1 MKKMF
6 IILLMTIVVIT
17 SLNGVASTTK
27 ISIEDTTDNQI
38 KNVLNDNQ
46 THAVLAEYATTTACP
61 YCPTASSQLYSIYS
75 SGDYDFDFVTIVANK
90 ITELPLTAQTHLST
104 RVLNDLGVKSVPD
117 VYFDG
122 GYKSIIGK
130 QSDEQ
135 AYRTSIEQSGERSV
149 SQVDIDLNV
158 EWKASNIIKITAK
171 VQSNDPEFD
180 GKIRIYIT
188 EINSRWNDQQGNPY
202 HYAVLDILVDKNLK
216 ALSLDKSSTQQTQ
229 TLNTINTV
237 TKWWYGDITK
247 DNCMVI
253 ATIFDKDTDYAIQT
267 ASVKPADKINNDL
280 YINNDAKSLVANKF
294 IAKIYPIFEEM
305 NVWKD
310 LGNPTQRSHSNSLAS
325 NNFLQKLLEIFPNS
339 FTILKYLY
347 GL

>member
-1 MKKMF
+1 MF

-27 ISIEDTTDNQI
+27 ISIENTGNQI

-46 THAVLAEYATTTACP
+46 THTVLAEYISTTACP
-61 YCPTASSQLYSIYS
+61 YCPTASSQLYSIYN
-75 SGDYDFDFVTIVANK
+75 SGDYNFDFISIVADK
-90 ITELPLTAQTHLST
+90 ITELPLIAQAHLVD
-104 RVLNDLGVKSVPD
+104 RYKELGAKSVPD

-122 GYKSIIGK
+122 GYKNILGK

-135 AYRTSIEQSGERSV
+135 PYRTSIEQSGTRSV
-149 SQVDIDLNV
+149 PQVEIDLNV
-158 EWKASNIIKITAK
+158 DWKSGNILKITAE

-188 EINSRWNDQQGNPY
+188 EISSRWNDQQGEQY
-202 HYAVLDILVDKNLK
+202 HYAALDILVDKSLK
-216 ALSLDKSSTQQTQ
+216 AVSLDKSNTQQTN
-229 TLNTINTV
+229 TLNTITV
-237 TKWWYGDITK
+237 TKWWSGDITK

-253 ATIFDKDTDYAIQT
+253 ATVFDKDTDYAIQT
-267 ASVKPADKINNDL
+267 ASAKPADKSNND
-280 YINNDAKSLVANKF
+280 ISTKSYTKLLVTNEF
-294 IAKIYPIFEEM
+294 IGKIYPIFEEM

-310 LGNPTQRSHSNSLAS
+310 VGISTQRSHSNSLAS
-325 NNFLQKLLEIFPNS
+325 NNVLQKLLEIFPNS
-339 FTILKYLY
+339 FTILRYLY

>member
-27 ISIEDTTDNQI
+27 ISIENTDNQI

-46 THAVLAEYATTTACP
+46 THTVLAEYATTTECP
-61 YCPTASSQLYSIYS
+61 YCPTASSQLYSIYN
-75 SGDYDFDFVTIVANK
+75 SGDYDFDFVTIVADK
-90 ITELPLTAQTHLST
+90 IKELPLIARTHLST
-104 RVLNDLGVKSVPD
+104 RVLNELGVKSVPD

-122 GYKSIIGK
+122 GYKNILGK

-135 AYRTSIEQSGERSV
+135 PYRTSIEQSGTRSV
-149 SQVDIDLNV
+149 PQVEVDLKV
-158 EWKASNIIKITAK
+158 DWKSGNILKITAE

-188 EINSRWNDQQGNPY
+188 EISSRWNDQQGKPY
-202 HYAVLDILVDKNLK
+202 HYTVLDILVDKNLK
-216 ALSLDKSSTQQTQ
+216 VVSLDKSNTQQTN
-229 TLNTINTV
+229 TLNTITV
-237 TKWWYGDITK
+237 TKWWSGDITK

-253 ATIFDKDTDYAIQT
+253 ATVFDEDTDYTIQT
-267 ASVKPADKINNDL
+267 ASAKPVDKSNNDL
-280 YINNDAKSLVANKF
+280 SAKSYTKLLVANGF
-294 IAKIYPIFEEM
+294 IGKIYLIFEGM
-305 NVWKD
+305 NEWKD
-310 LGNPTQRSHSNSLAS
+310 AGIPIQRSYSSSLAS
-325 NNFLQKLLEIFPNS
+325 NNVLQKLLEVFPNS
-339 FTILKYLY
+339 FTILRYLY